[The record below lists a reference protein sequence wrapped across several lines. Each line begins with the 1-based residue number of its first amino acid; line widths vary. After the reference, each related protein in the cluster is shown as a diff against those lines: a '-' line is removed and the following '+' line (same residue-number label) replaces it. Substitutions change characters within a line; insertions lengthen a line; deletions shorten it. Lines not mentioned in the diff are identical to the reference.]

1 MLCRKLG
8 FWDGHKEVTSTP
20 HKPKDQTSAYQTHR
34 DKTAR
39 SRLVIPVLGSWEGGD
54 KWNSEG
60 SSTSQPSIVIFVNS
74 ERSRLR
80 SKVKCFKVSCSLQ
93 TDELW
98 VSGNYHLLQQEAS
111 LKGLAMNN
119 MTFQ

>member
-8 FWDGHKEVTSTP
+8 YWDGHKEVTSSS
-20 HKPKDQTSAYQTHR
+20 HKHKDQTSVYPTHR
-34 DKTAR
+34 DKTVR
-39 SRLVIPVLGSWEGGD
+39 YRLVISVLGSWEGGD

-60 SSTSQPSIVIFVNS
+60 SPASQSSIVSLLNS
-74 ERSRLR
+74 ERSRLK
-80 SKVKCFKVSCSLQ
+80 STVKRFKVSCSLQ
-93 TDELW
+93 IDEFW
-98 VSGNYHLLQQEAS
+98 VSVNYHLLQQEAS